1 MCTHLFDEPVV
12 AFVFFFAA
20 ARETSILGE
29 CFILEREG
37 GKRLLHVN
45 KVVTRFDWGF
55 DKVFQK
61 AFENAPLQGQE
72 SCKTTLAESV
82 LRVGSFL
89 PAFPASL

>member
-45 KVVTRFDWGF
+45 KVVARFH
-55 DKVFQK
+55 
-61 AFENAPLQGQE
+61 
-72 SCKTTLAESV
+72 
-82 LRVGSFL
+82 
-89 PAFPASL
+89 